1 MRSVLS
7 PIAALLLSVAI
18 LIMGN
23 GLQQT
28 LLPVRASIENFAAL
42 EIGLMG
48 SAYYLGF
55 AIGCLRGGRL
65 IQRVGHIRAFTALT
79 AIASTVA
86 LVHALSIEPYVWT
99 LMRML
104 TGFCFAGL
112 YLVIESWLN
121 ERADNE
127 NRGLVMGVYTMTN
140 LSVIVAGQMMLT
152 LADPQQFPLF
162 ALASILVSLAAVP
175 VALTTS
181 PQPAPLAEARLRPFR
196 LYRISPV
203 GVVGVFLVGI
213 TNGAFWSLGPAY
225 AEGIGANT
233 NEIAILMSIAVM
245 GGALAQWPAGRLS
258 DRFDRR
264 FVVIGGCG
272 LAIVAAILLVFFG
285 AAGGWPVAAFAC
297 LFGAAALPLY
307 AICAAHAF
315 DFVARSDFVEAS
327 SGLLLAN
334 GIGSVIGPLIA
345 AVTMREAGPSG
356 LFLCT
361 AVFHLLLGAFA
372 LWRISRRTALPAE
385 ARTGFDLSSTAQ
397 TMVALDPQP
406 IAGEPQPDDAPEQGD
421 DAASGSDV
429 DATRP
434 PG

>member
-1 MRSVLS
+1 MRTVLS

-18 LIMGN
+18 LVMGN

-28 LLPVRASIENFAAL
+28 LLPVRASLESFDAL

-55 AIGCLRGGRL
+55 VLGCVRGGRL
-65 IQRVGHIRAFTALT
+65 IQRVGHIRAFTALA

-86 LVHALSIEPYVWT
+86 LVHALSVQPYMWT
-99 LMRML
+99 LMRAL

-121 ERADNE
+121 DKADNT
-127 NRGLVMGVYTMTN
+127 NRGFIMGIYTMVN

-162 ALASILVSLAAVP
+162 ALASILVSIAAVP
-175 VALTTS
+175 VALTAS
-181 PQPAPLAEARLRPFR
+181 PQPAPLAEARLRPIR
-196 LYRISPV
+196 LYRLSPV

-213 TNGAFWSLGPAY
+213 TNGAFWALGPAY
-225 AEGIGANT
+225 AAGIGAGT
-233 NEIAILMSIAVM
+233 DEIAIFMSIAVM

-264 FVVIGGCG
+264 FVLIGGCILGIVGALG
-272 LAIVAAILLVFFG
+272 LVLVG
-285 AAGGWPVAAFAC
+285 GAGGWPLAALAC

-307 AICAAHAF
+307 AICVAHAF
-315 DFVARSDFVEAS
+315 DFVERKDLVEAA

-334 GIGSVIGPLIA
+334 GAGSVIGPMVA
-345 AVTMREAGPSG
+345 AGAMREAGPAG
-356 LFLCT
+356 LFACT
-361 AVFHLLLGAFA
+361 AAFHLLLGGFA
-372 LWRISRRTALPAE
+372 LWRMTRRTALPAE
-385 ARTGFDLSSTAQ
+385 ARTGFDLTSTAQ
-397 TMVALDPQP
+397 TMVAL
-406 IAGEPQPDDAPEQGD
+406 EPQPPASEAPGEP
-421 DAASGSDV
+421 S
-429 DATRP
+429 P
-434 PG
+434 PAGGLDPMPADGTEERSPG

>member
-7 PIAALLLSVAI
+7 PISALLLSVAI

-28 LLPVRASIENFAAL
+28 LLPVRASLENFDAL

-55 AIGCLRGGRL
+55 VVGCVRGGRL
-65 IQRVGHIRAFTALT
+65 IQRVGHIRAFAALT

-86 LVHALSIEPYVWT
+86 LVHALSVEPYVWT
-99 LMRML
+99 LMRAL

-121 ERADNE
+121 ERADNT
-127 NRGLVMGVYTMTN
+127 NRGFVMGIYTMVN

-175 VALTTS
+175 VALTVS
-181 PQPAPLAEARLRPFR
+181 PQPRPIAEARLRPLR
-196 LYRISPV
+196 LYRNSPV

-213 TNGAFWSLGPAY
+213 TTGAFWTIGPAY
-225 AEGIGANT
+225 AEGIGADT
-233 NEIAILMSIAVM
+233 DQIAIFMSIAVL
-245 GGALAQWPAGRLS
+245 GGALAQWPVGRLS

-264 FVVIGGCG
+264 FVVIGGCALG
-272 LAIVAAILLVFFG
+272 IVAALGLIVFG
-285 AAGGWPVAAFAC
+285 GKGGWTVAGFAC

-315 DFVARSDFVEAS
+315 DFVERSEFVEAA

-334 GIGSVIGPLIA
+334 GIGAVIGPLA
-345 AVTMREAGPSG
+345 AAMTMREAGPAG
-356 LFLCT
+356 LFICT
-361 AVFHLLLGAFA
+361 AIVHLGLGAFV
-372 LWRISRRTALPAE
+372 LWRISRRTALPVA
-385 ARTGFDLSSTAQ
+385 ARTGFDLTSTAQ
-397 TMVALDPQP
+397 TMVAL
-406 IAGEPQPDDAPEQGD
+406 EPQPPEPAPPG
-421 DAASGSDV
+421 DAASAPD
-429 DATRP
+429 RP
-434 PG
+434 AR

>member
-1 MRSVLS
+1 MRTVLS

-18 LIMGN
+18 LVMGN

-28 LLPVRASIENFAAL
+28 LLPVRASLESFAAL

-55 AIGCLRGGRL
+55 VLGCVRGGRL
-65 IQRVGHIRAFTALT
+65 IQRVGHIRAFTALA

-86 LVHALSIEPYVWT
+86 LVHALSVEPYMWT
-99 LMRML
+99 LMRAL

-121 ERADNE
+121 DKADNT
-127 NRGLVMGVYTMTN
+127 NRGFILGIYTMVN

-162 ALASILVSLAAVP
+162 ALASILVSVAAVP
-175 VALTTS
+175 VALTAS
-181 PQPAPLAEARLRPFR
+181 PQPAPLAEARLRPIR
-196 LYRISPV
+196 LYRLSPV

-213 TNGAFWSLGPAY
+213 TNGAFWALGPAY
-225 AEGIGANT
+225 AAGIGAGT
-233 NEIAILMSIAVM
+233 DEIAIFMSIAVM

-264 FVVIGGCG
+264 FVLIGGCILGIVSALG
-272 LAIVAAILLVFFG
+272 LVMFGG
-285 AAGGWPVAAFAC
+285 AAGWPLAAFAC

-307 AICAAHAF
+307 AICVAHAF
-315 DFVARSDFVEAS
+315 DFVERTDLVEAA

-334 GIGSVIGPLIA
+334 GVGSVIGPMVA
-345 AVTMREAGPSG
+345 AAAMREAGPAG
-356 LFLCT
+356 LFACT
-361 AVFHLLLGAFA
+361 AVFHLALGGFA
-372 LWRISRRTALPAE
+372 LWRITRRTVLPAE
-385 ARTGFDLSSTAQ
+385 ARTGFDLTSTAQ
-397 TMVALDPQP
+397 TMVAL
-406 IAGEPQPDDAPEQGD
+406 EPSPPSEADLGVSSPPADGLDSRPDDAEE
-421 DAASGSDV
+421 
-429 DATRP
+429 RP
-434 PG
+434 AG

>member
-28 LLPVRASIENFAAL
+28 LLPVRASLEKFDAL

-55 AIGCLRGGRL
+55 VLGCVRGGRL
-65 IQRVGHIRAFTALT
+65 IQRVGHIRAFAALT

-86 LVHALSIEPYVWT
+86 LVHVLSIEPDIWT
-99 LMRML
+99 LMRAL

-121 ERADNE
+121 ERADNT
-127 NRGLVMGVYTMTN
+127 NRGFVMGIYTMVN

-152 LADPQQFPLF
+152 LGDPQQFPLF
-162 ALASILVSLAAVP
+162 ALSSILVSLAAVP
-175 VALTTS
+175 VALTVS
-181 PQPAPLAEARLRPFR
+181 PQPPPIAEARLRPLR

-213 TNGAFWSLGPAY
+213 TNGAFWTIGPAY

-233 NEIAILMSIAVM
+233 DEIAIFMSIAVM
-245 GGALAQWPAGRLS
+245 GGALAQWPVGRLS

-264 FVVIGGCG
+264 YIVIGGCALGIAAALG
-272 LAIVAAILLVFFG
+272 LIAFG
-285 AAGGWPVAAFAC
+285 GTGGWTAIAFAC
-297 LFGAAALPLY
+297 MFGAAALPLY

-315 DFVARSDFVEAS
+315 DFVERSELVEAA

-334 GIGSVIGPLIA
+334 GIGSVIGPMA
-345 AVTMREAGPSG
+345 AAATMRETGPAG
-356 LFLCT
+356 LFICT
-361 AVFHLLLGAFA
+361 AVVHFALGAFV
-372 LWRISRRTALPAE
+372 LWRISRRTALPVE
-385 ARTGFDLSSTAQ
+385 ARTGFDLTSTAP
-397 TMVALDPQP
+397 TMVAL
-406 IAGEPQPDDAPEQGD
+406 EPVPPEDTAPPADVVPPGD
-421 DAASGSDV
+421 
-429 DATRP
+429 RP